1 MATCRAHLHRY
12 PRYFTAFPF
21 RLDEKPLPRSHFR
34 CQRIHLGAH
43 EAAFLP
49 LFLFRAHSKPFFPPR
64 ISQLLVG
71 EARRNFFWLAFNS
84 RAILHSKRC
93 VWKIPRLAEYPF
105 FLHLHH
111 RRLFFGILSFQARLF
126 ALQVPFSRAERALS
140 YRARI
145 RRIHFL
151 SAANSALSR
160 PCHGFLRNR
169 LFQFLTKRP
178 IGRFFVE
185 WMRLT

>member
-49 LFLFRAHSKPFFPPR
+49 LLLFRTHSKPFFPPR

-111 RRLFFGILSFQARLF
+111 RRLFFGILSFCDVGNYFFIKKAPSSYKVVQTQCLVVISKEVF
-126 ALQVPFSRAERALS
+126 HFERKVLNLS
-140 YRARI
+140 EGWPVVDKDV
-145 RRIHFL
+145 
-151 SAANSALSR
+151 AN
-160 PCHGFLRNR
+160 NR
-169 LFQFLTKRP
+169 CQNN
-178 IGRFFVE
+178 V
-185 WMRLT
+185 